1 MSQDNW
7 HLLASLLCGAAA
19 AAAWGPFADL
29 VDWVSLKYTIDLR
42 RRAGELGVD
51 MSAFA
56 LWMRY
61 WWLATVVVFALVWSV
76 LKMPPVAALNA
87 VLMIG
92 APRTFVAILTERRRL
107 KLRDQMVAASR
118 SLASQLRAGL
128 DIPTGLK
135 SVANESRAPLKDE
148 LNAVV
153 TDYFQRGVPLTDGL
167 TRLKDRLRIESVSMF
182 AVALLACLKRGGDL
196 TRAMENISS
205 SLEQLQRLELK
216 RDSNTAGGR
225 LMVITLALFPF
236 CFGGMFFLIDPTSTS
251 LVFSTF
257 PGQLVLCGVIV
268 LTYVAVR
275 WAFWLI
281 AAVE

>member
-1 MSQDNW
+1 MTQDNW
-7 HLLASLLCGAAA
+7 HLLASLLCGGAA
-19 AAAWGPFADL
+19 AAAWGPFAEF
-29 VDWVSLKYTIDLR
+29 VDRVSLKYTSDLR
-42 RRAGELGVD
+42 RRAAELGID
-51 MSAFA
+51 MSEFA

-61 WWLATVVVFALVWSV
+61 WWLAVVVVFALVWSV
-76 LKMPPVAALNA
+76 LKMPPVAALTA

-92 APRTFVAILTERRRL
+92 APRTVVAILTERRRL
-107 KLRDQMVAASR
+107 RLRDQMVAASR

-135 SVANESRAPLKDE
+135 SVAIESRAPLKDE
-148 LNAVV
+148 LNTVV